1 MYMKQIIN
9 IRNYIALSMDFSAI
23 FLRMM
28 VILAI
33 LYAGMTFVN
42 GGFFNPFMSI
52 PNPDGVD
59 IAKGIRVIVLVLSFF
74 LSLMLPSLIED
85 SKRI

>member
-1 MYMKQIIN
+1 
-9 IRNYIALSMDFSAI
+9 
-23 FLRMM
+23 
-28 VILAI
+28 
-33 LYAGMTFVN
+33 
-42 GGFFNPFMSI
+42 MSV

-59 IAKGIRVIVLVLSFF
+59 IAKGIRGIVLVLSFF